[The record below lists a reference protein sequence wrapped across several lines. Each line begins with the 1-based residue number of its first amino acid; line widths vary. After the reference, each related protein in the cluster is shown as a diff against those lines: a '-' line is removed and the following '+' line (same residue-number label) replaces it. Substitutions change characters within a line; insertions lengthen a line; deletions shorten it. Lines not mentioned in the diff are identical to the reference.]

1 MNNECPVTGYAN
13 SQSECQAYGEYCKF
27 TGTEFHCMNPYTCV
41 ERTGRSDCSGG
52 PYYWENASC
61 HINETL
67 CEVNIE
73 RDCWDKRFCSYQAKN
88 GTCVES
94 CSAVKTK
101 TEWGTG
107 CQWKES
113 GTCAKKEKEV
123 SEGSDTGSGTGT
135 GAGADSDSDS
145 SNYVKF
151 LNYLSMLFLFIF

>member
-1 MNNECPVTGYAN
+1 MKYQLLISIYLIIIAYCTDDPCNEHYSSEACEEDTSNSYAWTWNNDRTDPVCEPLNNECPVTGYAN

-101 TEWGTG
+101 TE
-107 CQWKES
+107 
-113 GTCAKKEKEV
+113 
-123 SEGSDTGSGTGT
+123 
-135 GAGADSDSDS
+135 
-145 SNYVKF
+145 
-151 LNYLSMLFLFIF
+151 